1 MNLTKT
7 QKIIGGVAAGVV
19 VLVGGVAGFFAKV
32 QHDENVKKEAARL
45 AYENRA
51 IVEED
56 CIMNGYGQGNCNF
69 TNIGR
74 TTGALCGVIQV
85 DGPGTVTSSKFC
97 SGPVQ
102 PQSTEKVEFNI
113 PQVDELCDNGFEP
126 WTEKCSFTFVPNE
139 PVVKSGPVV

>member
-56 CIMNGYGQGNCNF
+56 CIMNGYGQGNCSF

-74 TTGALCGVIQV
+74 TTGALCGVIRV

-97 SGPVQ
+97 SGPRRLQ
-102 PQSTEKVEFNI
+102 PLARRRSSRTASE
-113 PQVDELCDNGFEP
+113 
-126 WTEKCSFTFVPNE
+126 TSACSSPCF
-139 PVVKSGPVV
+139 

>member
-19 VLVGGVAGFFAKV
+19 VLVGGVVGTFVKV
-32 QHDENVKKEAARL
+32 QQDEAAKKEAARL

-51 IVEED
+51 IVEEN
-56 CIMNGYGQGNCNF
+56 CIMNGYGEGNCSF

-74 TTGALCGVIQV
+74 TTGALCGAIQV

-102 PQSTEKVEFNI
+102 PQSTVKVEFHI
-113 PQVDELCDNGFEP
+113 PEVDELCDNALES
-126 WTEKCSFTFVPNE
+126 WTEKCAFTFVPNE
-139 PVVKSGPVV
+139 PAVKSGPVI

>member
-7 QKIIGGVAAGVV
+7 QKIIGGIATGVV
-19 VLVGGVAGFFAKV
+19 VLGGGLFVKV
-32 QHDENVKKEAARL
+32 QQDETAKKEAARL

-51 IVEED
+51 IVEEN
-56 CIMNGYGQGNCNF
+56 CIMNGYGQGNCSF

-85 DGPGTVTSSKFC
+85 DGPGTLNSSKFC

-102 PQSTEKVEFNI
+102 PQSTVKVEFYI
-113 PQVDELCDNGFEP
+113 PEVDELCDNGFES
-126 WTEKCSFTFVPNE
+126 WTEKCSFGFVPNE
-139 PVVKSGPVV
+139 PAVKSGPVI